1 MKTVKKEILSKIFS
15 CVIAVLIPLLL
26 LVLGIQS
33 KKYSELSKE
42 VAELE
47 KKQEMLVEENKKII
61 SDISLLSSTDRIE
74 KIANEE
80 LGMHKAESSDIIR
93 VQMSGE

>member
-1 MKTVKKEILSKIFS
+1 MHY
-15 CVIAVLIPLLL
+15 PLLL

-47 KKQEMLVEENKKII
+47 KKQEMLVEENKKLI

-74 KIANEE
+74 KIATEE
-80 LGMHKAESSDIIR
+80 LGMHKAETSDIVR
-93 VQMSGE
+93 VQMSGEK

>member
-33 KKYSELSKE
+33 KKYSELS
-42 VAELE
+42 
-47 KKQEMLVEENKKII
+47 II
-61 SDISLLSSTDRIE
+61 QWFLKWLKR
-74 KIANEE
+74 K
-80 LGMHKAESSDIIR
+80 
-93 VQMSGE
+93 